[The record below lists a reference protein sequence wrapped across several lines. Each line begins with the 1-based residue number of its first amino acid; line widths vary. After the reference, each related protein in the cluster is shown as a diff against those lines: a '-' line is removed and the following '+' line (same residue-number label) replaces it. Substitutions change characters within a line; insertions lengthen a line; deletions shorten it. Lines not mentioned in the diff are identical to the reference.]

1 MARLESEV
9 AIVTGGARGL
19 GRAIAEAYVAEGA
32 RVCIADVRIELAQR
46 VAEALGD
53 SVIALELDVT
63 DEQSWNLA
71 LGACEDAFGSVSVLV
86 NNAGLAEGAA
96 IDDTTLESYR
106 RVTEVNQTGVFLGM
120 KSVIPAMKR
129 VGHGS
134 IINMSSI
141 DGLVG
146 SPRIISYIA
155 SKWAVR
161 GMTKAVAM
169 EMGPYSIRENSI
181 HPGHVVTELGLRD
194 GVDPSII
201 TAMVEEHTA
210 RHAPMQRTGT
220 PQEIAAM
227 AVFLASN
234 ESSYCTGAEFVVD
247 GGFTAGYPAPGSPN
261 PF

>member
-19 GRAIAEAYVAEGA
+19 GRAIAEVYVAEGA

-53 SVIALELDVT
+53 SAIALELDVT

-71 LGACEDAFGSVSVLV
+71 IDACEQAFGSVSVLV

-169 EMGPYSIRENSI
+169 EMGPYSIRVNSI